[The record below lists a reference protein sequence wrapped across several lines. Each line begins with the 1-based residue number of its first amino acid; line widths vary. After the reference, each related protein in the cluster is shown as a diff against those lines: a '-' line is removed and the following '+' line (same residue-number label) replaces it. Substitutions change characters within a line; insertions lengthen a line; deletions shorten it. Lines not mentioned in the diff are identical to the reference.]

1 MKWNEND
8 APYRIR
14 FAYKDEWNEIIALV
28 WKTFLRFEAPDYS
41 REGIKNFND
50 FITDHTL
57 FRMFEKGYYR
67 VMVALEEKQIVG
79 VISVRD
85 SSHISLLFVAE
96 NVHKRGLGKRLI
108 EEMVQYLLSEEGITR
123 ITVNSSPYA
132 LDFYRKIGFR
142 DIGFE
147 QLSGGIR
154 FTPMELYF

>member
-1 MKWNEND
+1 MTANEKNS
-8 APYRIR
+8 PYRIR

-41 REGIKNFND
+41 EEGIKNFND

-67 VMVALEEKQIVG
+67 VMVALEKKQIIG

-85 SSHISLLFVAE
+85 FSHISLLFVDQ
-96 NVHKRGLGKRLI
+96 NHHKIGLGKRLI
-108 EEMVQYLLSEEGITR
+108 EEMVQYLLSEEGITK
-123 ITVNSSPYA
+123 ITVNASPYA
-132 LDFYRKIGFR
+132 LGFYHKIGFR

-154 FTPMELYF
+154 FTPMELFL